1 MTVGPE
7 SGRHPQAPN
16 PEAIRLIHDMISCYH
31 RKSMSKK
38 NPDKT
43 KLTHLLGMPL
53 KDLEEEFVLV
63 AAMQRQIMPDP
74 ERAES
79 FGDYD
84 MHGKTVP
91 TAVAGGDY
99 FDFIDLE
106 GRFDLKNK
114 MGLAVADASGHA
126 LAAAM
131 LIRDFNT
138 ALYMGISFQSYYE
151 RDTTSLLFTKMNR
164 RMFRSSQTNQYISAF
179 YGELQ
184 KRGILRYVNAG
195 HLNPFVVKKK
205 RVLELDVGG
214 PVLGAFRDFPTPYEV
229 GEIHLDQDDL
239 LVCYTDG
246 IVESTNPDDQEYGY
260 QRLVEITQE
269 NRHLEARAL
278 FDLVMEDVVRFRA
291 GGEPIDDQTLVV
303 IKKGL
308 PG

>member
-1 MTVGPE
+1 
-7 SGRHPQAPN
+7 
-16 PEAIRLIHDMISCYH
+16 
-31 RKSMSKK
+31 MSKK
-38 NPDKT
+38 QPDQAKDT
-43 KLTHLLGMPL
+43 YLLGIPL
-53 KDLEEEFVLV
+53 QELEEEFVLV
-63 AAMQRQIMPDP
+63 AAMQRHIMPDP
-74 ERAES
+74 ERAEA

-106 GRFDLKNK
+106 GRFDLKDK
-114 MGLAVADASGHA
+114 MGVAVADASGHA

-151 RDTTSLLFTKMNR
+151 RDTTALLFTKTNR
-164 RMFRSSQTNQYISAF
+164 RMFRSSQENQYISAF

-195 HLNPFVVKKK
+195 HLNPFVVKKE

-214 PVLGAFRDFPTPYEV
+214 AVLGAFREPPVPYEM
-229 GEIHLDQDDL
+229 GEIHLDQDDI

-246 IVESTNPDDQEYGY
+246 IVESTNPEEEEYGS

-269 NRHLEARAL
+269 NRHLGARDL
-278 FDLVMEDVVRFRA
+278 FDLIMEDVADFRA
-291 GGEPIDDQTLVV
+291 GRDPADDQTLVV

>member
-1 MTVGPE
+1 MP
-7 SGRHPQAPN
+7 
-16 PEAIRLIHDMISCYH
+16 
-31 RKSMSKK
+31 K
-38 NPDKT
+38 NSDKT

-53 KDLEEEFVLV
+53 KELEEEFVLV
-63 AAMQRQIMPDP
+63 AAMQRRIMPDP
-74 ERAES
+74 DRAES

-84 MHGKTVP
+84 IYGKTVP

-114 MGLAVADASGHA
+114 MGVAIADASGHA

-151 RDTTSLLFTKMNR
+151 RDTTSLLFTKVNR
-164 RMFRSSQTNQYISAF
+164 RMFRSSQDNQYISAF

-184 KRGILRYVNAG
+184 KRGVFRYVNAG
-195 HLNPFVVKKK
+195 HLNPFVVKKE
-205 RVLELDVGG
+205 RVLQLDVGG
-214 PVLGAFRDFPTPYEV
+214 IVLGAFRDFPNPYEV
-229 GEIHLDQDDL
+229 GEIHMEQGDI

-246 IVESTNPDDQEYGY
+246 IVESTNPDDEEYGY
-260 QRLVEITQE
+260 QRLVKLTQE
-269 NRHLEARAL
+269 NRHLGARAL
-278 FDLVMEDVVRFRA
+278 IDLIMEEVSGFRA
-291 GGEPIDDQTLVV
+291 GGEPDDDQTLVV

>member
-1 MTVGPE
+1 
-7 SGRHPQAPN
+7 
-16 PEAIRLIHDMISCYH
+16 
-31 RKSMSKK
+31 MSKK
-38 NPDKT
+38 SPDKT
-43 KLTHLLGMPL
+43 KTTHLLGIPL
-53 KDLEEEFVLV
+53 QELEEEFVLV
-63 AAMQRQIMPDP
+63 AAMQRRLMPDP

-84 MHGKTVP
+84 MYGQTLP

-106 GRFDLKNK
+106 GRFDLQNK

-151 RDTTSLLFTKMNR
+151 KDTTSLLFTKVNR
-164 RMFRSSQTNQYISAF
+164 RMFRSSQENQFISAF
-179 YGELQ
+179 NGELQ
-184 KRGILRYVNAG
+184 KRGVLRYVNAG
-195 HLNPFVVKKK
+195 HLSPFVLKED

-214 PVLGAFRDFPTPYEV
+214 PVLGAFRDFPIAYEV
-229 GEIHLDQDDL
+229 GEILLDQGDI

-246 IVESTNPDDQEYGY
+246 IVESTNPNDEEYGY
-260 QRLVEITQE
+260 QRLLNIARE
-269 NRHLEARAL
+269 NRQLGARAL
-278 FDLVMEDVVRFRA
+278 FDLIMGDVAGFRA
-291 GGEPIDDQTLVV
+291 GGEPADDQTLVI

-308 PG
+308 DP

>member
-1 MTVGPE
+1 MP
-7 SGRHPQAPN
+7 
-16 PEAIRLIHDMISCYH
+16 
-31 RKSMSKK
+31 KK
-38 NPDKT
+38 NSDKT

-53 KDLEEEFVLV
+53 KELEEEFVLV
-63 AAMQRQIMPDP
+63 AAMQRRIMPDP
-74 ERAES
+74 DRAES

-84 MHGKTVP
+84 IYGKTVP

-114 MGLAVADASGHA
+114 MGVAIADASGHA

-151 RDTTSLLFTKMNR
+151 RDTTSLLFTKVNR
-164 RMFRSSQTNQYISAF
+164 RMFRSSQENQYISAF

-184 KRGILRYVNAG
+184 KRGVLRYVNAG
-195 HLNPFVVKKK
+195 HLNPFVVKKE
-205 RVLELDVGG
+205 RVLQLDVGG
-214 PVLGAFRDFPTPYEV
+214 IVLGAFRDFPNPYEV
-229 GEIHLDQDDL
+229 GEIHMGQGDI

-246 IVESTNPDDQEYGY
+246 IVESTNPDDEEYGY
-260 QRLVEITQE
+260 QRLVKLAQE
-269 NRHLEARAL
+269 NRHLGARAL
-278 FDLVMEDVVRFRA
+278 TDLIMEEVSGFRA
-291 GGEPIDDQTLVV
+291 GGEPDDDQTLVV

>member
-1 MTVGPE
+1 MT
-7 SGRHPQAPN
+7 
-16 PEAIRLIHDMISCYH
+16 
-31 RKSMSKK
+31 KK
-38 NPDKT
+38 NSDKT

-53 KDLEEEFVLV
+53 KELEEEFVLV
-63 AAMQRQIMPDP
+63 AAMQRRIMPDP
-74 ERAES
+74 DRAKS

-84 MHGKTVP
+84 IYGKTVP

-114 MGLAVADASGHA
+114 MGVAIADAAGHA

-151 RDTTSLLFTKMNR
+151 RDTTSLLFTKVNR
-164 RMFRSSQTNQYISAF
+164 RMFRSSQDNQYISAF

-184 KRGILRYVNAG
+184 KRGVLRYVNAG
-195 HLNPFVVKKK
+195 HLNPFVVKKE
-205 RVLELDVGG
+205 RVLQLDVGG
-214 PVLGAFRDFPTPYEV
+214 IVLGAFRDLPNPYEV
-229 GEIHLDQDDL
+229 GEIHMEQGDI

-246 IVESTNPDDQEYGY
+246 IVESTNPDDEEYGY
-260 QRLVEITQE
+260 QRLVKLTQE
-269 NRHLEARAL
+269 NRRLGARAL
-278 FDLVMEDVVRFRA
+278 IDLIMEEVSGFRA
-291 GGEPIDDQTLVV
+291 GGEPDDDQTLVV

>member
-1 MTVGPE
+1 MT
-7 SGRHPQAPN
+7 
-16 PEAIRLIHDMISCYH
+16 
-31 RKSMSKK
+31 KK

-53 KDLEEEFVLV
+53 KELEEEFVLV
-63 AAMQRQIMPDP
+63 AAMQRRIMPDP
-74 ERAES
+74 DRAKS

-84 MHGKTVP
+84 IFGKTVP

-114 MGLAVADASGHA
+114 MGVAIADAAGHA

-151 RDTTSLLFTKMNR
+151 RDTTSLLFTKVNR
-164 RMFRSSQTNQYISAF
+164 RMFRSSQDNQYISAF

-184 KRGILRYVNAG
+184 KRGVLRYVNAG
-195 HLNPFVVKKK
+195 HLNPFVVKKE
-205 RVLELDVGG
+205 RVLQLDVGG
-214 PVLGAFRDFPTPYEV
+214 IVLGAFRDLPNPYEV
-229 GEIHLDQDDL
+229 GEIHMEQGDI

-246 IVESTNPDDQEYGY
+246 IVESTNPDDEEYGY
-260 QRLVEITQE
+260 QRLVKLTQE
-269 NRHLEARAL
+269 NRHLGARAL
-278 FDLVMEDVVRFRA
+278 IDLIMEEVSGFRA
-291 GGEPIDDQTLVV
+291 GGEPDDDQTLVV

>member
-1 MTVGPE
+1 
-7 SGRHPQAPN
+7 
-16 PEAIRLIHDMISCYH
+16 
-31 RKSMSKK
+31 MSKK
-38 NPDKT
+38 HPDKT
-43 KLTHLLGMPL
+43 KTTHLLGIPL
-53 KDLEEEFVLV
+53 QELEEEFVLV
-63 AAMQRQIMPDP
+63 AAMQRRLMPDP

-84 MHGKTVP
+84 MYGQTVP

-106 GRFDLKNK
+106 GRFDLKDK
-114 MGLAVADASGHA
+114 MGVAVADASGHA

-164 RMFRSSQTNQYISAF
+164 RMFRSSQENQFISAF

-184 KRGILRYVNAG
+184 KRGVLRYVNAG
-195 HLNPFVVKKK
+195 HLAPFVLKKE

-214 PVLGAFRDFPTPYEV
+214 PVLGAFHSFPKPFEV
-229 GEIHLDQDDL
+229 GEIHLDQGDI

-246 IVESTNPDDQEYGY
+246 IVESADPDDEEYGY
-260 QRLVEITQE
+260 TRLLNIAQE
-269 NRHLEARAL
+269 NRHLGARAL
-278 FDLVMEDVVRFRA
+278 FDLIMEDVASFRA
-291 GGEPIDDQTLVV
+291 SGEPADDQTLVV
-303 IKKGL
+303 IKKGVT
-308 PG
+308 G

>member
-1 MTVGPE
+1 
-7 SGRHPQAPN
+7 
-16 PEAIRLIHDMISCYH
+16 
-31 RKSMSKK
+31 MSKK
-38 NPDKT
+38 HPDKT
-43 KLTHLLGMPL
+43 KATHLLGIPL
-53 KDLEEEFVLV
+53 QELEEEFVLV
-63 AAMQRQIMPDP
+63 AAMQRRLMPDP

-84 MHGKTVP
+84 MYGQTVP

-106 GRFDLKNK
+106 GRFDLKDK
-114 MGLAVADASGHA
+114 MGVAVADASGHA

-164 RMFRSSQTNQYISAF
+164 RMFRSSQENQFISAF

-184 KRGILRYVNAG
+184 KRGVLRYVNAG
-195 HLNPFVVKKK
+195 HLTPFVLKKE

-214 PVLGAFRDFPTPYEV
+214 PVLGAFHSFPKPFEV
-229 GEIHLDQDDL
+229 GEIHLDQGDI

-246 IVESTNPDDQEYGY
+246 IVESADPDDEEYGY
-260 QRLVEITQE
+260 ARLLNIAQE
-269 NRHLEARAL
+269 NRHLGARAL
-278 FDLVMEDVVRFRA
+278 FDLIMEDVASFRA
-291 GGEPIDDQTLVV
+291 SGEPADDQTLVV
-303 IKKGL
+303 IKKGVT
-308 PG
+308 G

>member
-1 MTVGPE
+1 
-7 SGRHPQAPN
+7 
-16 PEAIRLIHDMISCYH
+16 
-31 RKSMSKK
+31 MSKK
-38 NPDKT
+38 QPAKEKAT
-43 KLTHLLGMPL
+43 LLGMPL
-53 KDLEEEFVLV
+53 EELEEEFILV
-63 AAMQRQIMPDP
+63 AAMQRRIMPDP
-74 ERAES
+74 DRAEA

-106 GRFDLKNK
+106 GRFDLKDK
-114 MGLAVADASGHA
+114 MGVAVADASGHA

-164 RMFRSSQTNQYISAF
+164 RMFRSSQENQFISAF

-184 KRGILRYVNAG
+184 KRGVLRYVNAG
-195 HLNPFVVKKK
+195 HLNPFVVKKD

-214 PVLGAFRDFPTPYEV
+214 VVLGAFRDFPLPYEV
-229 GEIHLDQDDL
+229 GEVHLDQGDI

-246 IVESTNPDDQEYGY
+246 IVESTNPEEQEYGF
-260 QRLVEITQE
+260 QRLVDITQE
-269 NRHLEARAL
+269 NRQLRARAL
-278 FDLVMEDVVRFRA
+278 FDLIMEDVASFRA
-291 GGEPIDDQTLVV
+291 NRDPADDQTLVV

-308 PG
+308 TG

>member
-1 MTVGPE
+1 MT
-7 SGRHPQAPN
+7 
-16 PEAIRLIHDMISCYH
+16 
-31 RKSMSKK
+31 KK

-53 KDLEEEFVLV
+53 KELEEEFVLV
-63 AAMQRQIMPDP
+63 AAMQRRIMPDP
-74 ERAES
+74 DRAKS

-84 MHGKTVP
+84 IFGKTVP

-114 MGLAVADASGHA
+114 MGVAIADAAGHA

-151 RDTTSLLFTKMNR
+151 RDTTSLLFTKVNR
-164 RMFRSSQTNQYISAF
+164 RMFRSSQDNQYISAF

-184 KRGILRYVNAG
+184 KRGVLRYVNAG
-195 HLNPFVVKKK
+195 HLNPFVVKKE
-205 RVLELDVGG
+205 RVLQLDVGG
-214 PVLGAFRDFPTPYEV
+214 IVLGAFRDLPNPYEV
-229 GEIHLDQDDL
+229 GEIHMEQGDI

-246 IVESTNPDDQEYGY
+246 IVESTNPDDEEYGY
-260 QRLVEITQE
+260 QRLVKLTQE
-269 NRHLEARAL
+269 NRRLGARAL
-278 FDLVMEDVVRFRA
+278 IDLIMEEVSGFRA
-291 GGEPIDDQTLVV
+291 GGEPDDDQTLVV

>member
-1 MTVGPE
+1 
-7 SGRHPQAPN
+7 
-16 PEAIRLIHDMISCYH
+16 
-31 RKSMSKK
+31 MSEK

-53 KDLEEEFVLV
+53 KELEEEFVLV
-63 AAMQRQIMPDP
+63 AAMQRRIMPDP
-74 ERAES
+74 DRAKS

-84 MHGKTVP
+84 ISGKTVP

-114 MGLAVADASGHA
+114 MGVAIADAAGHA

-151 RDTTSLLFTKMNR
+151 RDTTSLLFTKVNR
-164 RMFRSSQTNQYISAF
+164 RMFRSSQGNQYISAF

-184 KRGILRYVNAG
+184 KRGVLRYVNAG
-195 HLNPFVVKKK
+195 HLNPFVVKKE
-205 RVLELDVGG
+205 RVLQLDVGG
-214 PVLGAFRDFPTPYEV
+214 IVLGAFRDLPNPYEV
-229 GEIHLDQDDL
+229 GEIHMEQGDI

-246 IVESTNPDDQEYGY
+246 IVESTNPDDEEYGY
-260 QRLVEITQE
+260 QRLVKLTQE
-269 NRHLEARAL
+269 NRHLGARAL
-278 FDLVMEDVVRFRA
+278 IDLIMEEVSGFRA
-291 GGEPIDDQTLVV
+291 GGEPDDDQTLVV